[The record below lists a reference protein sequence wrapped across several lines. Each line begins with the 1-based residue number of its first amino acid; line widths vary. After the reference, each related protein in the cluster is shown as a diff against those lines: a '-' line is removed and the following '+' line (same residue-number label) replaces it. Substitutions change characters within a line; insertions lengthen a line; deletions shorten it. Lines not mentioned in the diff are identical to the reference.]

1 MSNNPTSEKLNFIEL
16 LGKFNKIE
24 IPIIQ
29 RDYAQGRE
37 GKEELRRNF
46 LESLHEATSKS
57 KELELDF
64 IYGDVQEN
72 IFRPLDGQQRLTTL
86 FLLHWFAINQKREH
100 FKELFVIVQEHLLK
114 FTYETRT
121 SSKEFCEELVSKGI
135 DMANLLETD
144 YWDEAKTKPKNNS
157 LSKTIQNTHWY
168 FLSWKK
174 DPTIKAMLVM
184 LDAIYQVF
192 NNENNLLE
200 NLNKISFHF
209 VELQNFGLS
218 DDLYIKMNARGK
230 PLTEFENFKAK
241 FEQHITKIIYKTD
254 NLGNIIFEDEKEV
267 LEKDNWEKN
276 IGQFENFAFKL
287 DSIWTD
293 LFWKYRDFKENI
305 FDEQFLNFF
314 RTFALL
320 NYTLKA
326 NTKDENFR
334 ANIDLLRSSDKISFN
349 KYLELGCIDLI
360 YFETVKAVLNQIAS
374 KNGLTTYLDTV
385 NYIDEKN
392 IFKGIIKLSEAK
404 ENQNITSNELSYPD
418 LVIAFGYYKY
428 LAIEKNII
436 RENLNDWMRVVHN
449 LVEGTR
455 PYLFN
460 NANEFANAVRSID
473 NLLEHR
479 NSILEYFAT
488 SENDSLSGFTK
499 EQVIEEKIKAD
510 LILRN
515 TVWKDAILKIESHRY
530 FNGQIGFLLHWCKDL
545 SGAHDIEKFEAYTQ
559 KCKAIFIDDG
569 LKEFTN
575 FLFERALL
583 TFGDYLLSKGQNYSF
598 LVNYDRDISWKRLL
612 RDNTDKRQFLKDLID
627 NVNLNSLERDLINL
641 ICEFSDKNDWR
652 YYFIKQPDIISQC
665 GSQKL
670 IRWFSENNI
679 LLLRSTTTS
688 GYHKEYYS
696 YSLFL
701 EFKQNNGD
709 LVIIYQPQKSVEYW
723 KFFRVNNL
731 CIAFS
736 PEKNKYVSIDEM
748 EKVILQYFDNRK
760 VVEEF
765 IYN

>member
-1 MSNNPTSEKLNFIEL
+1 MNNSKQFTLNKLLNQY
-16 LGKFNKIE
+16 KVE

-37 GKEELRRNF
+37 GKEELRNSF
-46 LESLHEATSKS
+46 LSSLHSAVTKN
-57 KELELDF
+57 KDLELDF
-64 IYGDVQEN
+64 VNGDLRDG
-72 IFRPLDGQQRLTTL
+72 IFKPLDGQQRLTTL
-86 FLLHWFAINQKREH
+86 FLLHWYAATKDSLISDHKN
-100 FKELFVIVQEHLLK
+100 LLSK

-121 SSKEFCEELVSKGI
+121 SSREFCENLVTKGITYDETKLVSELI
-135 DMANLLETD
+135 VDSS
-144 YWDEAKTKPKNNS
+144 WF
-157 LSKTIQNTHWY
+157 
-168 FLSWKK
+168 FLSWKN
-174 DPTIKAMLVM
+174 DPTIQSMLTM
-184 LDAIYQVF
+184 LDDIHQIFKHEY
-192 NNENNLLE
+192 EGLWIKLD
-200 NLNKISFHF
+200 KISFHF
-209 VELQNFGLS
+209 IELQDFGLS

-241 FEQHITKIIYKTD
+241 FEQYITKIIYKTD
-254 NLGNIIFEDEKEV
+254 NLGNIIFENEKEV

-276 IGQFENFAFKL
+276 IGQFETFAFKL

-334 ANIDLLRSSDKISFN
+334 VNIDLLRSTDKISFN
-349 KYLELGCIDLI
+349 RYLELGCIDLK

-392 IFKGIIKLSEAK
+392 IFKGTIKLSEAK

-436 RENLNDWMRVVHN
+436 RENLNNWMRVVHN

-460 NANEFANAVRSID
+460 NANEFANAIRSID

-499 EQVIEEKIKAD
+499 EQVIEEKLKAD

-515 TVWKDAILKIESHRY
+515 TVWKDAILKIESHHY

-545 SGAHDIEKFEAYTQ
+545 NGVHDIEKFEAYTQ

-641 ICEFSDKNDWR
+641 ISEFSDKNDWR

-665 GSQKL
+665 GNQKL

-679 LLLRSTTTS
+679 LLLSSTTTR

-701 EFKQNNGD
+701 EINQNNGD
-709 LVIIYQPQKSVEYW
+709 LEITYQPQKSVEYW
-723 KFFRVNNL
+723 KFFRANNL
-731 CIAFS
+731 CIAFNQ
-736 PEKNKYVSIDEM
+736 EKKQYVSIDEM
-748 EKVILQYFDNRK
+748 EKVVLQYFDNRK
-760 VVEEF
+760 VIEEF